1 MWQCNGGTHFMRDAT
16 DCQLPS
22 GASVSTGE
30 QRLCGLLVQRNSM
43 GESVRTAIL
52 VFLFCACSVA
62 QPSKPSPWWVHGPVL
77 AHLGAAGLDALS
89 SWKQPEANGMYRQQS
104 GPFAGRF
111 YTTGAARMAGFT
123 IGLTSASEILS
134 ALKPR
139 WRRAIGVL
147 NLGAAGA
154 HGGASAYNLSKN
166 PNSR

>member
-1 MWQCNGGTHFMRDAT
+1 MKT
-16 DCQLPS
+16 
-22 GASVSTGE
+22 
-30 QRLCGLLVQRNSM
+30 LL
-43 GESVRTAIL
+43 L
-52 VFLFCACSVA
+52 FLALSCALQSS
-62 QPSKPSPWWVHGPVL
+62 QPSRWWVHGPVL

-89 SWKQPEANGMYRQQS
+89 SWKQPEANSIYRQQT

-111 YTTGAARMAGFT
+111 YTTGAARMAGVT

-154 HGGASAYNLSKN
+154 HGGASAYNLARN
-166 PNSR
+166 PNSRWW

>member
-1 MWQCNGGTHFMRDAT
+1 MKTI
-16 DCQLPS
+16 
-22 GASVSTGE
+22 
-30 QRLCGLLVQRNSM
+30 LL
-43 GESVRTAIL
+43 
-52 VFLFCACSVA
+52 FLALSCVLVA
-62 QPSKPSPWWVHGPVL
+62 QSSQPSRWWVRGPVL